1 MLVFRHKVGDD
12 LLTKIYKVDM
22 LTVDNQR
29 ITVHLAGNR
38 IHDVVAQLKGT
49 RLTFLPRGKE
59 ERHTFTLYTKIIA
72 KVQYETVADMGF
84 NSILL
89 YDVISD

>member
-1 MLVFRHKVGDD
+1 M
-12 LLTKIYKVDM
+12 LTKIYKVDM

-38 IHDVVAQLKGT
+38 IHDVVTQLKGS

-59 ERHTFTLYTKIIA
+59 ERHSFTLYAHIIA
-72 KVQYETVADMGF
+72 KMQYEPVADMGF